1 MRTRKEYLNGEI
13 NHHDYYSQFVTESS
27 KEFIKRSLKVEDIKK
42 ALDGGDTALN
52 KIKIP
57 YNNLTTGGGWWW
69 DGTPVNIEALK
80 SCEETDTPATRT
92 CVGKTAARILV
103 ENEK

>member
-1 MRTRKEYLNGEI
+1 MKTRKEYIDGKI

-69 DGTPVNIEALK
+69 DGTPTNIKTLK
-80 SCEETDTPATRT
+80 HCMEIDAPSTRT
-92 CVGKTAARILV
+92 RIGKAAARILA
-103 ENEK
+103 NEK